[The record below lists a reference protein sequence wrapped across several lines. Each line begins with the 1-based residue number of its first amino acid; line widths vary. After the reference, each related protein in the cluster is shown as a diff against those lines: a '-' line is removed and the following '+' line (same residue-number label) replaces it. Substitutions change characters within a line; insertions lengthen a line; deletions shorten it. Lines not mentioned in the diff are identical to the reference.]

1 MGWLSMFCQDFVDYR
16 YCYSILMSW
25 ISYYLFVVQ
34 VQDPSLIYIFLQIDL
49 ERDEL
54 IRRMS
59 DFNIRIPK
67 RREARQPHLSEE
79 NQLILKV

>member
-1 MGWLSMFCQDFVDYR
+1 MDF
-16 YCYSILMSW
+16 ILFICCPCPRSKFNL
-25 ISYYLFVVQ
+25 Y
-34 VQDPSLIYIFLQIDL
+34 FLQIDL

-79 NQLILKV
+79 NQLILKVQKTYSV